1 MRIAICDD
9 DKKCIETAS
18 RYLEQIGEADFEY
31 DTFPSGEDL
40 LKVYRKSGCVFDA
53 VFLDMEMDGANGI
66 NVANEIRNMDRHV
79 IIVFVTS
86 HTKYMQE
93 SFVCSPFRFLVK
105 PVSFED
111 FKKVFFKI
119 LDRIEEDK
127 LTLSFS
133 EDRVKVRLLYE
144 DILFLQ
150 SINHHTCIQ
159 ARDKLHTTYTALSEL
174 AAQLNTNI
182 FVQVHR
188 SYIININYIRAVSKS
203 ELFVRGYNHP
213 IPVSDKYRDEL
224 ERKVFLFE
232 ERKRLI

>member
-1 MRIAICDD
+1 MRIAVCDD
-9 DKKCIETAS
+9 DRQSIEKATQ
-18 RYLEQIGEADFEY
+18 YLGFINEADFEY
-31 DTFPSGEDL
+31 DVFCSGEDL
-40 LKVYRKSGCVFDA
+40 LKAYHEKGCIFDA

-66 NVANEIRNMDRHV
+66 NVANAIRGVDRHV

-133 EDRVKVRLLYE
+133 EDRVKVRLLYA